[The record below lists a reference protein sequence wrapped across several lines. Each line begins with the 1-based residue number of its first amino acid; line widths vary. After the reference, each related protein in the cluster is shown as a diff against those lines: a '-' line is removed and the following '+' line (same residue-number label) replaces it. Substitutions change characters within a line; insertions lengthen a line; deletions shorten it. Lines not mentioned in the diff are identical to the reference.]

1 MDISTSIRIGTRD
14 SKLALWQAQQVKDG
28 LEKQGFNCILVP
40 VKSEGDLDLVT
51 PLYAMGVEGVFT
63 RTLDAYLLSDRIDVA
78 VHSMKDVPVQL
89 AKGIEQAA
97 VLPRGNH
104 ADVLIGKD
112 EAALQL
118 LLDHGAA
125 FTVATGSIR
134 RMAQWLHRYPGHT
147 IESLRGNIQTRLQKL
162 RDNDWQ
168 GAIFAA
174 ASLERLGLD
183 IPHRIELDWMLP
195 APAQGAVMV
204 VCREKDEH
212 IKTVCA
218 TLNDEVTALCVQIER
233 DFLSA
238 LMGGCSAPI
247 SALATMEKERVRFKG
262 NVLSPDGKDC
272 IAFEETFERT
282 AAEQIGVRAAAI
294 VIRQGARHIIPK
306 LQQKD

>member
-1 MDISTSIRIGTRD
+1 
-14 SKLALWQAQQVKDG
+14 
-28 LEKQGFNCILVP
+28 
-40 VKSEGDLDLVT
+40 
-51 PLYAMGVEGVFT
+51 
-63 RTLDAYLLSDRIDVA
+63 
-78 VHSMKDVPVQL
+78 
-89 AKGIEQAA
+89 
-97 VLPRGNH
+97 
-104 ADVLIGKD
+104 
-112 EAALQL
+112 
-118 LLDHGAA
+118 
-125 FTVATGSIR
+125 
-134 RMAQWLHRYPGHT
+134 MAQWLHRYPGHT

-174 ASLERLGLD
+174 AGLERLGLD